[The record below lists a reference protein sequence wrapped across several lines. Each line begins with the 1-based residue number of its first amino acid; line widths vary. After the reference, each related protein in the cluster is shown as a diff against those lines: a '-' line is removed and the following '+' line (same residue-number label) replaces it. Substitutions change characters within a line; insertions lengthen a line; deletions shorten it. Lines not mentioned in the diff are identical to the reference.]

1 MGRRQDPLIDL
12 DRLVTLLQEHLT
24 SAMCRAAFKRVRRT
38 ERQRAWSLYA
48 LARFWIA
55 VVLHAPKALSQA
67 LAEARDEP
75 ASGYPAIRATP
86 EAFDQRCR
94 SLRPAFFA
102 EVFRDFTQRLL
113 TAVPPRYTADL
124 APVRERFAAV
134 VLIDG
139 SRLSAIARRLKL
151 LWNERAVMLPG
162 CLLAVYDL
170 GHGLCR
176 TLAFDPDA
184 AASELTRALA
194 VVQGLAAQTLVLGDR
209 LYCAGPFFAA
219 LQRQQCWGVIR
230 RKRGWTLHKQRRLS
244 KRARWGGCLEDWEV
258 RAGTGATVLTLRY
271 IRWRGAGGRY
281 EVLTNVLDVHRL
293 PAADAIALYPYR
305 WGIERMFFDLKEVL
319 NLNRLYAANPNAV
332 AMQVYAAAI
341 VYNGMRVAQSEAAA
355 QIHVVPEEIS
365 PAKFF
370 PKVAAVFYLAV
381 LEQRWERELR
391 RRGGRAHPQVI
402 HRRHRARFSTVQV
415 EHRSEHRRRRRFCV
429 ARGRWKSMAHV
440 RGGKRFIR
448 ELS

>member
-1 MGRRQDPLIDL
+1 MGRRRDPTIDL

-24 SAMCRAAFKRVRRT
+24 SAMCRAAFQRVRRT
-38 ERQRAWSLYA
+38 ERQRAWTLYA

-55 VVLHAPKALSQA
+55 VVLHAPRALSQA
-67 LAEARDEP
+67 LAEARDE
-75 ASGYPAIRATP
+75 ADSVYPAIHATP
-86 EAFDQRCR
+86 EAFFQRCR

-102 EVFRDFTQRLL
+102 AVFRDFTQRLL
-113 TAVPPRYTADL
+113 TAVPPRYTGEL
-124 APVRERFAAV
+124 TPVRERFAAL

-151 LWNERAVMLPG
+151 LWNERAVILPG

-176 TLAFDPDA
+176 VLTFDPDA
-184 AASELTRALA
+184 AASELSRAIAMVAEL
-194 VVQGLAAQTLVLGDR
+194 VPETLVLGDR
-209 LYCAGPFFAA
+209 LYCAGPFFTA
-219 LQRQQCWGVIR
+219 LQRHQCWGVIR

-244 KRARWGGCLEDWEV
+244 KRVRWGGCLEDWEV
-258 RAGTGATVLTLRY
+258 RAGVGAAALTLRY
-271 IRWRGAGGRY
+271 IRWRGPGVRY
-281 EVLTNVLDVHRL
+281 ELLTNALDAHRL
-293 PAADAIALYPYR
+293 SAADAIALYPYR

-319 NLNRLYAANPNAV
+319 NLNCLYAANPNAV

-355 QIHVVPEEIS
+355 QIHVSPEEIS

-370 PKVAAVFYLAV
+370 PKVAAVFHLAV

-391 RRGGRAHPQVI
+391 RRGGRAHPHVL
-402 HRRHRARFSTVQV
+402 HRRHRARFSTVHV
-415 EHRSEHRRRRRFCV
+415 EHRSDHRRRRRFCA
-429 ARGRWKSMAHV
+429 ARGRWKSLAHV
-440 RGGKRFIR
+440 RGGTRFIR